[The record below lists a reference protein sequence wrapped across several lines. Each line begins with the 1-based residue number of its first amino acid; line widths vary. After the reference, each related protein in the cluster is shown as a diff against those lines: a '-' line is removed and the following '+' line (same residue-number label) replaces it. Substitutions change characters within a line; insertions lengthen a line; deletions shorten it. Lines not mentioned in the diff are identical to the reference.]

1 MPGQRYQELV
11 IRDIVLETGEMKL
24 FYFHQPEE
32 KNIVYQAGQ
41 YFTFVFTEREKE
53 FRRSFSIGSSPSVH
67 EDLYIGVK
75 RIPNGNFSRKLFDE
89 GEIGDTL
96 QIAGTGGV
104 FTLPEN
110 TGGYRQLFF
119 FAAGSGIIP
128 VFSLIKTVLYS
139 HPHIKVVLIY
149 SNSSIEQTGFF
160 SELTQLQLIF
170 RMTLHVEFLFSNS
183 EYAFRARLN
192 ADLIGIFLKTLS
204 VDALENC
211 LYYLC
216 GPEAY
221 MRLCTFVLQSHHVP
235 PQNIKKEIFHTA
247 RPANRV
253 EPPDQRAHTI
263 EILHNG
269 NNRRFVVQYPTSILE
284 AGRNHG
290 LNLPYSCEVGRCG
303 NCMAKC
309 ISGQVWMSYNEV
321 LTERELFKGLVLT
334 CTGYPV
340 SDDVKLIFE

>member
-1 MPGQRYQELV
+1 METSHGNYLTREK
-11 IRDIVLETGEMKL
+11 LETPFKL
-24 FYFHQPEE
+24 QEPE
-32 KNIVYQAGQ
+32 VYLR
-41 YFTFVFTEREKE
+41 YLK
-53 FRRSFSIGSSPSVH
+53 IP
-67 EDLYIGVK
+67 GVT
-75 RIPNGNFSRKLFDE
+75 GNC
-89 GEIGDTL
+89 
-96 QIAGTGGV
+96 
-104 FTLPEN
+104 
-110 TGGYRQLFF
+110 FF

-149 SNSSIEQTGFF
+149 SNSSIEQTAFF

-263 EILHNG
+263 E
-269 NNRRFVVQYPTSILE
+269 RRTTWQT
-284 AGRNHG
+284 
-290 LNLPYSCEVGRCG
+290 
-303 NCMAKC
+303 
-309 ISGQVWMSYNEV
+309 
-321 LTERELFKGLVLT
+321 
-334 CTGYPV
+334 
-340 SDDVKLIFE
+340 